1 MAAATETLHTYNDG
15 SKLVRMSVHT
25 LLATPIWCGN
35 RIIDMAHVQA
45 IKDAITANG
54 TSVRALDSGYK
65 IITFMEEDAAG
76 KPVEARRIIDGQH
89 RIEVIR
95 ALLPL
100 CEDFTITATIKEME
114 SEADA
119 VDYFNTI
126 NNSKP
131 IQYEED
137 PKVIVQRYMKALD
150 ESFPKKAKFFR
161 EAKTRRPY
169 VQKSELIDALVKH
182 SNQLRKQK
190 PDVFAKEV
198 VSWNVRRLKEIELEE
213 WMADNVKDK
222 SIKAHAVEI
231 NFALGLDTR
240 FKWIEQV
247 LKTK

>member
-1 MAAATETLHTYNDG
+1 MSTATEILHTYNDG

-25 LLATPIWCGN
+25 LLSTPIWCGN

-45 IKDAITANG
+45 IKDAICITA
-54 TSVRALDSGYK
+54 TSICALDSGYK
-65 IITFMEEDAAG
+65 LITFMEEDAAG
-76 KPVEARRIIDGQH
+76 KPIEVRRIIDGQH

-100 CEDFTITATIKEME
+100 CDDFIITATVKHVE

-137 PKVIVQRYMKALD
+137 PKVVVQRYMKALD

-169 VQKSELIDALVKH
+169 VQKSELIQVLVKYA
-182 SNQLRKQK
+182 NQLRKHK

-198 VSWNVRRLKEIELEE
+198 LAWNVKHLKELELEE
-213 WMADNVKDK
+213 LMEGSVKDAG
-222 SIKAHAVEI
+222 IKGHAVEI
-231 NFALGLDTR
+231 KFALGIDTH

-247 LKTK
+247 LKLK